1 MDGVIWPLAHHTL
14 VIDAPLFGGPVVIL
28 ALALWIAIRRDRDRH
43 RGRDVGG

>member
-1 MDGVIWPLAHHTL
+1 
-14 VIDAPLFGGPVVIL
+14 VIL